1 MRNLRNSIHTNGMYT
16 KNDINDIELEW
27 EGFKYKFV
35 KDKPIDLENLW
46 DKWFNIANTL
56 KDILETVFTKTT
68 NIPTIPD
75 QMVIQKSI

>member
-16 KNDINDIELEW
+16 KNDIELEW

-46 DKWFNIANTL
+46 DKCLI
-56 KDILETVFTKTT
+56 
-68 NIPTIPD
+68 
-75 QMVIQKSI
+75 